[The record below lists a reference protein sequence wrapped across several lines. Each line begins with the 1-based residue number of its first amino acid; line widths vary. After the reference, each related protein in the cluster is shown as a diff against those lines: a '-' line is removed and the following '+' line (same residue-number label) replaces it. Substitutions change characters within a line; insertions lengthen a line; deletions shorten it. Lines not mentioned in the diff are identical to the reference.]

1 MTARASRPGRPAQ
14 TARRAP
20 SASVAAS
27 KAAAQTVPSA
37 PSAPSA
43 PSVPTVPTMRDVA
56 TLAGVS
62 VMTVSRA
69 LHDDPRITEE
79 TKTRVRVA
87 VNQLGYLRNDT
98 ARNLR
103 MGRGADAIGLV
114 IGNLANPFYSQL
126 ALGVGE
132 VAEQH
137 GLIVM
142 FVNAGR
148 DVERE
153 ARLVSDLLSRR
164 VEGII
169 VAPEGE
175 DQQHLAAGPMRGVPV
190 VFVARPP
197 SGITADCVLVDD
209 FAGTKEAT
217 GRLIARGH
225 TRVGFVGLP
234 STVWTGAERFRGFQ
248 AAMTEAGLRSYKR
261 YVRYQESDAAA
272 AEKTVQSLLAMP
284 TPPTALFAANNRNM
298 FGALRA
304 ASASANPIALAGFDD
319 FELADLLA
327 LPLIVVAYDPVEL
340 GREAAR
346 LLLDRVGAHGAK
358 TPPRRVIIPTS
369 VVEYGPA
376 GGRYN
381 LFGRGNND
389 SAGRQME
396 EREL

>member
-1 MTARASRPGRPAQ
+1 MTRPAPRSARA
-14 TARRAP
+14 
-20 SASVAAS
+20 
-27 KAAAQTVPSA
+27 
-37 PSAPSA
+37 
-43 PSVPTVPTMRDVA
+43 VPTMRDVA

-62 VMTVSRA
+62 VMTVSRV
-69 LHDDPRITEE
+69 LHDDPRITED
-79 TKTRVRVA
+79 TKSRVRAA
-87 VNQLGYLRNDT
+87 VRELGYLRNDT

-103 MGRGADAIGLV
+103 IGRGADAIGLV

-132 VAEQH
+132 VAEEH
-137 GLIVM
+137 GLTVM

-153 ARLVSDLLSRR
+153 ERLVVDLMSRR

-169 VAPEGE
+169 IAPEG
-175 DQQHLAAGPMRGVPV
+175 DDHRHLATGPMRGAPV

-197 SGITADCVLVDD
+197 SGIAADCVLVDD
-209 FAGTKEAT
+209 FAGTKEVT
-217 GRLIARGH
+217 ERLIERGH
-225 TRVGFVGLP
+225 TRIGFVGLP
-234 STVWTGAERFRGFQ
+234 STVWTGAERFRGFR

-261 YVRYQESDAAA
+261 YVRYQESDVSA
-272 AEKTVQSLLAMP
+272 AEQTVRSLLAMP

-304 ASASANPIALAGFDD
+304 ATDAGPPIALAGFDD
-319 FELADLLA
+319 FELAGILA

-346 LLLDRVGAHGAK
+346 LLLDRVGANAAEM
-358 TPPRRVIIPTS
+358 PPRRVIIPTS

-376 GGRYN
+376 GEKYT
-381 LFGRGNND
+381 LFGRG
-389 SAGRQME
+389 SGGRVAAGS
-396 EREL
+396 